1 MKWRD
6 RKQSTNVDDRR
17 TSSGGSS
24 RRGLPSIGTIM
35 FLLPMIKPLL
45 KSKLGLAVVGIG
57 AVAYFSGFNPLSSLM
72 GGGSKPANEAAD
84 NEQAA
89 FIKTVMADTEAVWGK
104 IFAQAGERYPAPQLV
119 LYRGGTRSG
128 CGPAQS
134 GMGPFYCPEDK
145 KVYVDLAFFD
155 DLKRKHGAG
164 GDFAQA
170 YVLAH
175 EVGHHIQNMEGTLDK
190 VQLAKRRV
198 SGGKENQLQVMVEL
212 QADCYA
218 GVWAYQAQKQ
228 FKILEAGDLEE
239 ALTAAAS
246 IGDDR
251 LQKKA
256 QGFAIPHTFTHGSS
270 KQRVEWF
277 SRGVKTGMMRDCNT
291 FAAR

>member
-17 TSSGGSS
+17 SSSGSS
-24 RRGLPSIGTIM
+24 GRRGLPSIGTIM

-57 AVAYFSGFNPLSSLM
+57 AVAYFSGFNPLSSIM
-72 GGGSKPANEAAD
+72 GGGAKPANEAAD

-89 FIKTVMADTEAVWGK
+89 FMKTVMADTEAVWGK
-104 IFAQAGERYPAPQLV
+104 VFAQAGERYPAPELV
-119 LYRGGTRSG
+119 LYRGGTSSG
-128 CGPAQS
+128 CGPARA
-134 GMGPFYCPEDK
+134 GMGPFYCPEDR
-145 KVYVDLAFFD
+145 KVYVDLAFFS

-175 EVGHHIQNMEGTLDK
+175 EIGHHIQNMEGTLDK
-190 VQLAKRRV
+190 VQQAKQRV
-198 SGGKENQLQVMVEL
+198 SGNKENQLQVMVEL

-218 GVWAYQAQKQ
+218 GVWANQAQKQ

-251 LQKKA
+251 LQKQA

-277 SRGVKTGMMRDCNT
+277 AKGVKSGMMRDCNT
-291 FAAR
+291 FK

>member
-6 RKQSTNVDDRR
+6 RKQSTNVVDRR
-17 TSSGGSS
+17 SSSGRSGGG
-24 RRGLPSIGTIM
+24 RGLPSIGTIM
-35 FLLPMIKPLL
+35 FILPMLKPLL
-45 KSKLGLAVVGIG
+45 KSKLGLAVLGIG
-57 AVAYFSGFNPLSSLM
+57 AVVYFSGFNPLSSLT
-72 GGGSKPANEAAD
+72 GGGSKPANEAVD

-89 FIKTVMADTEAVWGK
+89 FMKTVMADTEAVWGK
-104 IFAQAGERYPAPQLV
+104 IFAQAGERYPAPGLV

-128 CGPAQS
+128 CGPAS
-134 GMGPFYCPEDK
+134 AGMGPLYCPEDK
-145 KVYVDLAFFD
+145 KIYVDLAFFR
-155 DLKRKHGAG
+155 DLETKHGAS

-190 VQLAKRRV
+190 VQQAKRRV

-218 GVWAYQAQKQ
+218 GVWAHQAQKQ
-228 FKILEAGDLEE
+228 FKILEEGDLEE

-251 LQKKA
+251 LQKQA

-277 SRGVKTGMMRDCNT
+277 ARGVKSGMMRDCNT
-291 FAAR
+291 FK

>member
-6 RKQSTNVDDRR
+6 RKQSKNVDDRR
-17 TSSGGSS
+17 SNSGGGGG
-24 RRGLPSIGTIM
+24 RRGLPSMGTIM
-35 FLLPMIKPLL
+35 FILPMLKPLL
-45 KSKLGLAVVGIG
+45 KSKLGLAVIGIG
-57 AVAYFSGFNPLSSLM
+57 AVAYFSGFNPLSSLT

-89 FIKTVMADTEAVWGK
+89 FMKTVMGDTEAVWGK
-104 IFAQAGERYPAPQLV
+104 IFAQAGERYPAPELV

-128 CGPAQS
+128 CGPANS
-134 GMGPFYCPEDK
+134 GMGPFYCPEDQ

-155 DLKRKHGAG
+155 DLKIKHGAG

-190 VQLAKRRV
+190 VQQAKRRV

-218 GVWAYQAQKQ
+218 GVWANQAQKQ
-228 FKILEAGDLEE
+228 FKMLEEGDIEE
-239 ALTAAAS
+239 ALTAASS
-246 IGDDR
+246 IGDDK
-251 LQKKA
+251 LQKQA

-277 SRGVKTGMMRDCNT
+277 ARGVKNGMMRDCNT
-291 FAAR
+291 FK

>member
-6 RKQSTNVDDRR
+6 RKQSKNVDDRR
-17 TSSGGSS
+17 SSSGGGGG
-24 RRGLPSIGTIM
+24 RRGLPSMGTIM
-35 FLLPMIKPLL
+35 FILPMLKPLL
-45 KSKLGLAVVGIG
+45 KSKLGLAVIGIG
-57 AVAYFSGFNPLSSLM
+57 AVAYFSGFNPLSSLT

-89 FIKTVMADTEAVWGK
+89 FMKTVMGDTEAVWGK
-104 IFAQAGERYPAPQLV
+104 IFAQAGERYPAPELV

-128 CGPAQS
+128 CGPANS
-134 GMGPFYCPEDK
+134 GMGPFYCPEDQ

-155 DLKRKHGAG
+155 DLKIKHGAG

-175 EVGHHIQNMEGTLDK
+175 EVGHHIQNLEGTLDK
-190 VQLAKRRV
+190 VQQAKRRV

-218 GVWAYQAQKQ
+218 GVWANQAQKQ
-228 FKILEAGDLEE
+228 FKMLEEGDIEE
-239 ALTAAAS
+239 ALTAASS
-246 IGDDR
+246 IGDDK
-251 LQKKA
+251 LQKQA

-277 SRGVKTGMMRDCNT
+277 ARGVKSGMMRDCNT
-291 FAAR
+291 FK

>member
-17 TSSGGSS
+17 NSSGSGG

-35 FLLPMIKPLL
+35 FLLPMLKPLL
-45 KSKLGLAVVGIG
+45 KSKLGLAVLGIG
-57 AVAYFSGFNPLSSLM
+57 AVVYFSGFNPLSSLTS
-72 GGGSKPANEAAD
+72 GGSKPANLAAD
-84 NEQAA
+84 DDQAA
-89 FIKTVMADTEAVWGK
+89 FMKTVMADTEAVWGK
-104 IFAQAGERYPAPQLV
+104 IFAQAGERYPVPKLV
-119 LYRGGTRSG
+119 LYRGGTSSG
-128 CGPAQS
+128 CGPAKS
-134 GMGPFYCPEDK
+134 GMGPFYCPEDR
-145 KVYVDLAFFD
+145 KVYVDLAFFT
-155 DLKRKHGAG
+155 DLEKKHGAG

-190 VQLAKRRV
+190 VQKAKQRV
-198 SGGKENQLQVMVEL
+198 SGKKDNQLQVMVEL

-218 GVWAYQAQKQ
+218 GLWANQAQKQ
-228 FKILEAGDLEE
+228 FKILEKGDLEE
-239 ALTAAAS
+239 AITAAAS

-251 LQKKA
+251 LQKQA

-277 SRGVKTGMMRDCNT
+277 SKGVKSGMMRDCNT
-291 FAAR
+291 FAQ

>member
-17 TSSGGSS
+17 SSSGGGG
-24 RRGLPSIGTIM
+24 RRGLPSISTLI

-45 KSKLGLAVVGIG
+45 KSKLGLAVVGVG
-57 AVAYFSGFNPLSSLM
+57 AAAYFFMPSIIGM
-72 GGGSKPANEAAD
+72 GGSSKPADTKAD
-84 NEQAA
+84 DVQAA
-89 FIKTVMADTEAVWGK
+89 FIKTVHADTEAVWSK
-104 IFAQAGERYPAPQLV
+104 IFAQAGERYPAPELV
-119 LYRGGTRSG
+119 LYRGGTDSR
-128 CGPAQS
+128 CGPAKA
-134 GMGPFYCPEDK
+134 GMGPFYCPADQ
-145 KVYVDLAFFD
+145 KVYVDLVFFR
-155 DLKRKHGAG
+155 DLKNKHGAG

-190 VQLAKRRV
+190 VQRAKQRV
-198 SGGKENQLQVMVEL
+198 SGKEDNQLQVMVEL

-218 GVWAYQAQKQ
+218 GVWANQAQKQ
-228 FKILEAGDLEE
+228 FKILEAGDIEE

-251 LQKKA
+251 LQKQA
-256 QGFAIPHTFTHGSS
+256 QGFSIPHTFTHGSS

-277 SRGVKTGMMRDCNT
+277 AKGIKSGMMRDCNT
-291 FAAR
+291 FR